1 MTGIWG
7 LLADILFVG
16 HSLIG
21 LDLPVTVQGG
31 LRAAGDPSSVAAQV
45 IIGAPLK
52 FNYEHSA
59 EAQGVDGRVELQKA
73 ETDVLIVTE
82 AIPLAEHLKW
92 NDTPGQIARFADL
105 ARVMNSDVRVFL
117 YETWHSRKSGP
128 GTQIEGDRGAGIPW
142 RERLTA
148 DLPLWEGAVHQA
160 NALLG
165 SEIVQLL
172 PAGQAMG
179 LLADEVAAG
188 RVPGISNMGEFFS
201 DDIHLSEKGEYFVA
215 LVHLAAI
222 RGQSP
227 EGLPTK
233 LTRSWRTRDGVVSD
247 DLAASLQRIA
257 WKAVSTY
264 KPSLPQAALI
274 EPAQTVAVPE
284 PTVAPTAEP
293 VVASPKLLDSAGFT
307 PITNPNLALGLHGI
321 TDWTVQQPFLNVLKT
336 AREWTGHLPGQ
347 FGGWDHAR
355 LSSAGVLDENGWPKS
370 IPPELTGLSLL
381 FLTDLPSDAEGVSGR
396 YLVTFEGKGDLT
408 LEGLAQNVQANGNEI
423 RFDFVPGPGTVSL
436 TLTRT
441 DATDPIRNITVV
453 REDRAALLAE
463 GKIFNPDWLN
473 RLRGVKTLRFMDW
486 MKTNDSPLAN
496 LSDRPKPNDYTW
508 SRLGAPI
515 EVIIALANELD
526 ANPWLTIPH
535 LAKDDLVRFYATT
548 VKDSLDPA
556 LNAHVEFSNE
566 VWNWQF
572 AQAAWAEE
580 QGRALWG
587 GESRWVQYYALRAA
601 QVADIWAEVYG
612 DAAQDRLTRILATQ
626 TGWLGLEE
634 QILSAPEIIA
644 TGSLAPSTHFDAYA
658 VTGYFSG
665 LLGSPEKA
673 SALNTWLDAS
683 ETAAKDQA
691 KAQALTGAAEVDYI
705 SRHRFDAAVAQ
716 AIAEIETGTLTGE
729 AADTLDRLLT
739 DILPYHAKV
748 ASDHDLRLMM
758 YEGGTH
764 VVGYGPA
771 VEDARLTAF
780 FTHLNYTPEMAAL
793 YERLL
798 NGWSGLTP
806 EPFNAFVDVA
816 SPSQWGSWGALRHLG
831 DENPR
836 WQVLAKG
843 CLSC

>member
-7 LLADILFVG
+7 ILADILFVG

-21 LDLPVTVQGG
+21 LDLPVTVEGG
-31 LRAAGDPSSVAAQV
+31 LRAAGEPSSVAAQI

-52 FNYEHSA
+52 FNYEHSS

-73 ETDVLIVTE
+73 ETDVLILTE

-128 GTQIEGDRGAGIPW
+128 GTQIDGDLGAGMPW

-160 NALLG
+160 NAILG
-165 SEIVQLL
+165 AEIVQLL

-188 RVPGISNMGEFFS
+188 QVPGISDMNDFFS

-222 RGQSP
+222 RGESP

-247 DLAASLQRIA
+247 ELAASLQRIA

-264 KPSLPQAALI
+264 KPSPQQAALV
-274 EPAQTVAVPE
+274 EPAQPVIAAETPATPAVTPL
-284 PTVAPTAEP
+284 
-293 VVASPKLLDSAGFT
+293 VASPKLLDTSGLTA
-307 PITNPNLALGLHGI
+307 ITNPNLALGLHGI
-321 TDWTVQQPFLNVLKT
+321 TDWSVQQPFLNVLKT

-355 LSSAGVLDENGWPKS
+355 LASADVLDENGWPKS
-370 IPPELTGLSLL
+370 IPPEVTGLSLL
-381 FLTDLPSDAEGVSGR
+381 FFTDLPAEAEGLSGR
-396 YLVTFEGKGDLT
+396 YQVTFEGKGDLA
-408 LEGLAQNVQANGNEI
+408 LEGLAQNVQANGNEMS
-423 RFDFVPGPGTVSL
+423 FDFAPGPGTVSL

-441 DATDPIRNITVV
+441 DPSDPIRNITVV

-463 GKIFNPDWLN
+463 GQLFNPDWLN
-473 RLRGVKTLRFMDW
+473 RLRGAKTLRFMDW
-486 MKTNDSPLAN
+486 MKTNDSPLAK
-496 LSDRPKPNDYTW
+496 LSDRPKPDDYTW

-526 ANPWLTIPH
+526 ANPWITIPH
-535 LAKDDLVRFYATT
+535 LAQDDLVRFYATIT
-548 VKDSLDPA
+548 HEGLDPN

-580 QGRALWG
+580 QGRVLWG
-587 GESRWVQYYALRAA
+587 GESRWVQYYALRAS
-601 QVADIWAEVYG
+601 QVADIWAQVYG
-612 DAAQDRLTRILATQ
+612 DAAPDRLTRILATQ

-634 QILSAPEIIA
+634 QILLAPEITA
-644 TGSLAPSTHFDAYA
+644 TGAPAPATHFDAYA

-665 LLGSPEKA
+665 LLGSEEK
-673 SALNTWLDAS
+673 SNALITWLDAS
-683 ETAAKDQA
+683 EAAAREQA
-691 KAQALTGAAEVDYI
+691 IAQNLTGDAAADYI
-705 SRHRFDAAVAQ
+705 NRHRFDAAVTQ
-716 AIAEIETGTLTGE
+716 AIAEIETGTLTGD
-729 AADTLDRLLT
+729 AADTLDRLLN

-748 ASDHDLRLMM
+748 ASDHGLRLMM

-764 VVGYGPA
+764 VVGYGPM
-771 VEDARLTAF
+771 VEDQRLTAF
-780 FTHLNYTPEMAAL
+780 FTHLNYTAEMATL
-793 YERLL
+793 YEKLL
-798 NGWSGLTP
+798 KRWSELTA

-816 SPSQWGSWGALRHLG
+816 APSQWGSWGALRHLG